1 MTSNANAKNVIANVK
16 VRTNYHTATICT
28 GARQQQVA
36 TQNDVGEGLEEFHTC
51 NYPVKNVFHGYIIGK
66 RGHTINEL
74 RKMTGAQIVLL
85 GHKDTVVIKG
95 SLKAIDEAK
104 HALDDLVKKAY
115 NGFRP
120 THFLSLPICSPSIDD
135 KVQTFQRSILSCE
148 GVDPSILVSP
158 LNLHITIGVL
168 KLLEPCDVE
177 DAVDF
182 LKAEC
187 PKVVNSVLKN
197 MPLSIDVQHLSV
209 MQSDPAAAHVL
220 YVKAENKT
228 LNTLCTAVINKM
240 IEGGFM
246 QKDKRSL
253 KIHITMINTAYREPK
268 PKHRFPFNA
277 SSILEEYGEL
287 ELGRVRLDSL
297 HLMKMGRTGPG
308 KTYVSVGSIPL
319 PSEAVS

>member
-104 HALDDLVKKAY
+104 HALDDLVKK
-115 NGFRP
+115 
-120 THFLSLPICSPSIDD
+120 
-135 KVQTFQRSILSCE
+135 TFQRSILSCE

-209 MQSDPAAAHVL
+209 MQSDPG
-220 YVKAENKT
+220 K
-228 LNTLCTAVINKM
+228 
-240 IEGGFM
+240 
-246 QKDKRSL
+246 

>member
-104 HALDDLVKKAY
+104 HALDDLVKK
-115 NGFRP
+115 
-120 THFLSLPICSPSIDD
+120 
-135 KVQTFQRSILSCE
+135 TFQRSILSCE